1 MRLFKYRTTPIAF
14 FIWVIFLWL
23 LHIDVVSQSFL
34 NKDAYIDINDGALIM
49 RQDYLGFYLGNKKI
63 GFSRYIL
70 KEDHVESETRLPGKY
85 YLFESNSF
93 LQIAALGMPIT
104 LKIHQTGE
112 VNEDLSLRNFSFSFD
127 GSGQKLSVFVEAKSD
142 GLHITT
148 KSEQDTSETV
158 IPHSGDIYHTDMI
171 HLLVARDGLEI
182 GKSYSYPV
190 FEAMT
195 MSLSNVQIKV
205 LNKEKLTLPN
215 GTVADTYKLDINLKG
230 IQTTSWI
237 NEDGDVYKEISS
249 VVGITSTAVRE
260 TKEEAEN
267 MDFVSK
273 EVLNQPAPEIDL
285 IKASKIVVDKP
296 INDPNKVKSMDIKL
310 LGATSGDVVIDNTFQ
325 SLLSQGDDYLV
336 LRVQKLDY
344 KSLANSL
351 PAETVPYPVGDDQ
364 DRTYLKEESLV
375 QSKNPLIIEKALEIT
390 KDAPNRWQ
398 AAKAIAQWLYRNI
411 DKEMRV
417 TIPSAI
423 EVLTSMKGDCNE
435 HSTLFAAL
443 SRAIGLPTK
452 VCAGLVYQGD
462 GFYYHAWN
470 EVYMAG
476 RWVPIDATLNR
487 IEMDAAHIKLAE
499 GSLDAQ
505 TDIVNLIGKLNV
517 KIISVDGQKF

>member
-14 FIWVIFLWL
+14 VVWVIFLWL

-34 NKDAYIDINDGALIM
+34 TKDAYIDINDGALIM

-85 YLFESNSF
+85 YLFDSNSF
-93 LQIAALGMPIT
+93 LQIEALGMPIT
-104 LKIHQTGE
+104 LKMHQSGE
-112 VNEDLSLRNFSFSFD
+112 VNEDLSLRNFSFSYEA
-127 GSGQKLSVFVEAKSD
+127 SGQKLTVFVDVQDD

-182 GKSYSYPV
+182 GKQYLYPV

-195 MSLSNVQIKV
+195 MSFSNVQIKV
-205 LNKEKLTLPN
+205 LDKEKLTLPD
-215 GTVADTYKLDINLKG
+215 GTIADTYKLDINLKG

-237 NEDGDVYKEISS
+237 NDAGDVFKEISS

-260 TKEEAEN
+260 TREEAEN

-273 EVLNQPAPEIDL
+273 EVLNQPEPEIDL

-296 INDPNKVKSMDIKL
+296 INNPDNVKSMDIKL
-310 LGATSGDVVIDNTFQ
+310 TGADTGDIVLDNSFQ
-325 SLLSQGDDYLV
+325 SLLSQGDDHLV
-336 LRVQKLDY
+336 LRIQKLDY
-344 KSLANSL
+344 KSLADSL
-351 PAETVPYPVGDDQ
+351 PAETAPYPVSDDQ
-364 DRTYLKEESLV
+364 DQKYLKEESLV
-375 QSKNPLIIEKALEIT
+375 QSKNPLIIEKAQEIT

-398 AAKAIAQWLYRNI
+398 AAKAIGEWLYHNI
-411 DKEMRV
+411 AKEMRV
-417 TIPSAI
+417 TIPSAV
-423 EVLTSMKGDCNE
+423 EVLSSMKGDCNE

-443 SRAIGLPTK
+443 SRAIGLPAK
-452 VCAGLVYQGD
+452 VCAGLVYQDD

-470 EVYMAG
+470 EIYMAG

-505 TDIVNLIGKLNV
+505 TDIVNLIGKLKV
-517 KIISVDGQKF
+517 EIISVDGQKF